1 MKRQQRLRS
10 TIISSRP
17 QAWRRVF
24 DRIMKGLIALSV
36 ALAVIPL
43 FLVLYDVVASGLPA
57 ITLKFLTQNPPGPCS
72 TSQVANGLSSCYG
85 GILNGIEGSLL
96 MVGLGTLIAIPLGVG
111 AGIYFSEW
119 PESRLSF
126 LSSFTNDVL
135 AEFPTIVIGLF
146 VYALIVVE
154 MRTLS
159 ALAGGV
165 ALAFVM
171 LPIIA
176 RTTEESLKIVP
187 STLREASMALGVPR
201 WKTIFRVVIS
211 TGRAGLATGILL
223 GIARAAG
230 ETAPLIV
237 TAGYLGFPPPS
248 LFQEAGSIPY
258 IVYNFGTAGY
268 SNWTLVAWGAALVL
282 VGFMLVLNLSVKFF
296 ILRKHAGVRAEI

>member
-1 MKRQQRLRS
+1 MIL
-10 TIISSRP
+10 
-17 QAWRRVF
+17 
-24 DRIMKGLIALSV
+24 LSV
-36 ALAVIPL
+36 VIAVVPL
-43 FLVLYDVVASGLPA
+43 FLVLADVVLSGWPA
-57 ITLKFLTQNPPGPCS
+57 ISLSFFTHNPPSPLAG
-72 TSQVANGLSSCYG
+72 YG

-96 MVGLGTLIAIPLGVG
+96 MVGLGTAIAIPLGVG

-146 VYALIVVE
+146 IYALIVVE

-159 ALAGGV
+159 ALAGAV

-187 STLREASMALGVPR
+187 TSLREASMALGIPR
-201 WKTIFRVVIS
+201 WKTIFSVVIS
-211 TGRAGLATGILL
+211 TGRSGLTTGILL

-237 TAGYLGFPPPS
+237 TAGYLNFPPTG
-248 LFQEAGSIPY
+248 LLQQAGSLPY
-258 IVYNFGTAGY
+258 IIYNFGTAGY
-268 SNWTLVAWGAALVL
+268 SNWTTVAWGAALVL
-282 VGFMLVLNLSVKFF
+282 VAIMLILNLSVKLF
-296 ILRKHAGVRAEI
+296 IVRKHGGVRAEI

>member
-1 MKRQQRLRS
+1 
-10 TIISSRP
+10 
-17 QAWRRVF
+17 
-24 DRIMKGLIALSV
+24 LILLSV
-36 ALAVIPL
+36 VVAVIPL
-43 FLVLYDVVASGLPA
+43 FLVLADVVASGLPA
-57 ITLKFLTQNPPGPCS
+57 ITLKFFTQNPPSPCS
-72 TSQVANGLSSCYG
+72 VAQVASHAPVCYG
-85 GILNGIEGSLL
+85 GILNGIEGSFL

-146 VYALIVVE
+146 IYAVIVAE
-154 MRTLS
+154 THRLS
-159 ALAGGV
+159 ALAGGL
-165 ALAFVM
+165 ALAVVM

-187 STLREASMALGVPR
+187 TSLREASMALGVPR
-201 WKTIFRVVIS
+201 WRTIFSIVIS

-237 TAGYLGFPPPS
+237 TAGYLNFPPTS
-248 LFQEAGSIPY
+248 LLQQAGSIPY
-258 IVYNFGTAGY
+258 IVYNFGTAGF
-268 SNWTLVAWGAALVL
+268 SNWTTVAWGAALVL
-282 VGFMLVLNLSVKFF
+282 VFVMLVLNISVKFF
-296 ILRKHAGVRAEI
+296 IGRKFAGVRAEI